1 MFINTPTGPTTAT
14 VQQSIWDFQCRA
26 FSRPQTLYSLL
37 LSPSS
42 KAKKG
47 NMNRGRVQNAML
59 FMLFSRIA
67 WWFMKY
73 EGFHVL
79 LFNIQKLRKQC
90 IELGE
95 LGVCKGPQRKT
106 VWANFDRQGT
116 QCVLQRGKCILFF
129 DNFIYYWVTTV
140 SRMSAPKTCVV
151 KTILQVVNYI
161 SAPVLHMI
169 EIWHLIIDM

>member
-1 MFINTPTGPTTAT
+1 MTELGRLYVCICICISREGMSSDRAREATCAMFVNTPTGPTTAT
-14 VQQSIWDFQCRA
+14 VQQAIWVFQCRA
-26 FSRPQTLYSLL
+26 FSRPQTLYSLQ
-37 LSPSS
+37 LSLSFKS
-42 KAKKG
+42 KKG
-47 NMNRGRVQNAML
+47 KHESRYSPKCKLRL
-59 FMLFSRIA
+59 SIPFSGIA
-67 WWFMKY
+67 WRFMKY

-129 DNFIYYWVTTV
+129 DNFI
-140 SRMSAPKTCVV
+140 
-151 KTILQVVNYI
+151 
-161 SAPVLHMI
+161 
-169 EIWHLIIDM
+169 